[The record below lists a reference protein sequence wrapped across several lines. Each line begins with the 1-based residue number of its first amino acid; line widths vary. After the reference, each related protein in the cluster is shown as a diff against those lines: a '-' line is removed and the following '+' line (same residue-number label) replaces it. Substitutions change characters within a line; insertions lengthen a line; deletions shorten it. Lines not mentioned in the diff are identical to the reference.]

1 LSKKTRRCPDCTK
14 PLTNIYRPVV
24 SNEPAVELMHKEL
37 KVIQAQRLAPVDGK
51 VRIKFLKACL
61 LNEKVYKQGDQEEI

>member
-1 LSKKTRRCPDCTK
+1 
-14 PLTNIYRPVV
+14 
-24 SNEPAVELMHKEL
+24 MHKEL

-61 LNEKVYKQGDQEEI
+61 LNEKAYKQGDQEEI